1 MFSFWIIAKKIDEF
15 TRRQGVEKF
24 LRRVQLKA
32 FFHDKED
39 QSDTTEKDAVETLTA
54 RKSKWTPSE
63 RQLTSIAFFTKK
75 CRHDVHK
82 LHSNCNTKLSNLSKE
97 EWTALTNLKN
107 RNDLVI
113 KAADKG
119 GATVVWRTE
128 QEAMR

>member
-15 TRRQGVEKF
+15 TRRQDVEKF
-24 LRRVQLKA
+24 LCRVQLKA

-39 QSDTTEKDAVETLTA
+39 QSDITEKDAVETPTA
-54 RKSKWTPSE
+54 RKSKWTPWE
-63 RQLTSIAFFTKK
+63 HQFTSVDLFPKK

-82 LHSNCNTKLSNLSKE
+82 LHFNCNTKLSNLSKD

-119 GATVVWRTE
+119 CATVVWRTE
-128 QEAMR
+128 EEAIR